1 MPLLP
6 SYRNQCIAN
15 RFTGFYV
22 RATLAFDAWN
32 LSQFELLQSL
42 ARITARESRV
52 SLIHVETVK
61 QDIFILVLVG
71 ASWTSYSVKHVH
83 MDADLLFFANA
94 LIKGRYCRPVTIN
107 CSILKPWIKQMTLMI
122 QHIVKSASKWINF
135 SFTKPASSL

>member
-1 MPLLP
+1 MPVLP

-32 LSQFELLQSL
+32 LSQFELLQPL
-42 ARITARESRV
+42 ARITASESRV